1 MVFSLCVDSRE
12 HHVLAKLSLPH
23 TIAQLEIGDFHVLA
37 DGIPRFVIERKTVSD
52 LESSIKDG
60 RYAEQKSRAT
70 TFMNQF
76 DIQTKIQMIYVL
88 EGSNKFSFDD
98 TSSASKMLTGAVM
111 NTVFRDMIPFI
122 FTKDIDETIAFIHC
136 LIARASKYEDV
147 EKKPYI
153 ACLVASVASAAS
165 RKKDNVD
172 KKTCLV
178 LQLCCIPGISTKK
191 AESIISHHHVESMSD
206 LLEKM
211 KKEGQEVDPV
221 AFFKETNGIGKILAK
236 TIFEFLL

>member
-23 TIAQLEIGDFHVLA
+23 TIAQLEIGDFHIHT
-37 DGIPRFVIERKTVSD
+37 DGIPRFIIERKTVAD

-60 RYAEQKSRAT
+60 RYAEQKSRAM

-76 DIQTKIQMIYVL
+76 DSKINKIQMIYVL

-98 TSSASKMLTGAVM
+98 TSSSSRMLTGAVM
-111 NTVFRDMIPFI
+111 NTVFRDTVPFI
-122 FTKDIDETIAFIHC
+122 FTKDIDETIAFIYC

-153 ACLVASVASAAS
+153 ACLAASVASAAS
-165 RKKDNVD
+165 ASRKKDNID
-172 KKTCLV
+172 RKTCII
-178 LQLCCIPGISTKK
+178 LQLCCIPGI
-191 AESIISHHHVESMSD
+191 
-206 LLEKM
+206 
-211 KKEGQEVDPV
+211 
-221 AFFKETNGIGKILAK
+221 
-236 TIFEFLL
+236 